1 MLDVKY
7 ISVKLEKKNKKK
19 SDFKAR
25 QNKNIVFNEI
35 GLIQIRDDIQRAP
48 RTMHDK
54 GPLVNGSCL
63 YS

>member
-7 ISVKLEKKNKKK
+7 ISVKLEKKTRKKP

-48 RTMHDK
+48 RTMRDK
-54 GPLVNGSCL
+54 WPLVNGSCL
-63 YS
+63 